1 MTQDSPP
8 TLSPE
13 QIHALFDILTHY
25 QVYAEIESFKHAD
38 TVNKFGPPFSKRTPA
53 AAAPAQSESLASS
66 FGFSLWGRSNTA
78 TPTGSNTP
86 QAATPGLPNASL
98 QSLST
103 SSSEYDTPSASPI
116 LQTMLSRLV
125 LPIPGISELPRGFWT
140 RGAQGILSRFGAAD
154 LSESYD
160 KGAMGTR
167 KTLAT
172 GASSIIEMLARA
184 TLGGFKG
191 AGKEPSPASPRT
203 YDKLEARD
211 LTQAWEDFLDGGIY
225 GDLVD
230 KLFQHMTET
239 DDLDAYSPTIK
250 LAAEYVIIHLATF
263 VHYVFIQ
270 SPEGTYILKLL
281 DNINT
286 LIPYTM
292 IIQTLRIGNAATMI
306 NGMVRLFLAKLSVTS
321 ITNWVGLT
329 ANEDDGMN
337 LLQRIMSLV
346 LSWDASEF
354 KKIADKIDKD
364 KAGPSPEVLKAIREH
379 VLQDKAVHDA
389 LRAVSKETSESI
401 VVAILNTSQPGL
413 ATSLTESQHAQCIEY
428 YSALLSVRDRDCIT
442 AALCRQPPD
451 LFTQAV
457 KDVVAAYDPIIR
469 TIHSHTNLR
478 QHMESLQEFISDFLK
493 VSIPKK
499 DGGNEPKLVA
509 VEDYVALIRRH
520 RAPLHRFLHDVAKN
534 CPDVRDN
541 MKTWS
546 SNSMAA
552 FRQIASDSDPKQ
564 SNMGKALTEL
574 YASLDVAA
582 QPEILDAITS
592 HASYLSTLKSLSSAK
607 FQYIVKASSENS
619 GGDTT
624 SGPGIYLSRWEGL
637 LDETAITPERKSCP
651 VRHGRDVRHQV
662 TNGKIGVTNVTTVK
676 REEGPPAPD
685 VSLVTAALGDKFVD
699 LVKDI
704 STLKKV

>member
-1 MTQDSPP
+1 
-8 TLSPE
+8 
-13 QIHALFDILTHY
+13 
-25 QVYAEIESFKHAD
+25 
-38 TVNKFGPPFSKRTPA
+38 
-53 AAAPAQSESLASS
+53 
-66 FGFSLWGRSNTA
+66 
-78 TPTGSNTP
+78 
-86 QAATPGLPNASL
+86 
-98 QSLST
+98 
-103 SSSEYDTPSASPI
+103 
-116 LQTMLSRLV
+116 MLSRLV

-203 YDKLEARD
+203 YDELEAKD

-225 GDLVD
+225 SDLVD

-250 LAAEYVIIHLATF
+250 LAAEYVIIQYVISHSNSHTSLTNMEFSLATF

-270 SPEGTYILKLL
+270 SPEGAYILKLL

-354 KKIADKIDKD
+354 KKIAEKIDKD
-364 KAGPSPEVLKAIREH
+364 KAGPSSEVLKAIREH
-379 VLQDKAVHDA
+379 VRQDKAVHDA

-413 ATSLTESQHAQCIEY
+413 ATSLTESQHAQCLEY

-499 DGGNEPKLVA
+499 EGGNEPKLVA

-552 FRQIASDSDPKQ
+552 FRQTASDSDPKQ

-582 QPEILDAITS
+582 QPEILEAINS
-592 HASYLSTLKSLSSAK
+592 HASYLSTLKSLSDAK

-637 LDETAITPERKSCP
+637 LDETAITPEDKSSS

-662 TNGKIGVTNVTTVK
+662 TNGKIGVTNVATVK
-676 REEGPPAPD
+676 REDGPPAPD
-685 VSLVTAALGDKFVD
+685 VSLVTAALGDKFVE

-704 STLKKV
+704 STSKKV